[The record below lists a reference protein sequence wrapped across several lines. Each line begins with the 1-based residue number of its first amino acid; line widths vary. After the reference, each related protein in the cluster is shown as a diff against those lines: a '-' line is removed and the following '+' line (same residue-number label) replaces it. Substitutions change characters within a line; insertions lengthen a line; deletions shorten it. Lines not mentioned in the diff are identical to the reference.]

1 MAKSKSNSES
11 ILVKVDQNN
20 LMYID
25 PNSVISN
32 DGTISPRNIEHEKL
46 VMYANLEADIIPRTT
61 FYSTGDQNTLT
72 SIAKGTFNFLGN
84 GKDYTSDWTEE
95 FSEVKAGV
103 KGKGENYN
111 VYNFQSDSTG
121 ESFGIDSINIQVR
134 GANFVPQ
141 VNITFVDVRGKTL
154 FSAPE
159 DSPYKAFFHVP
170 WPIFYL
176 TIKGY
181 YGKAIRYR
189 LHLVKFSTKFNDSNG
204 NFEVSTT
211 FVGSTY
217 AYLNDIPLK
226 GIMNAPYMF
235 AIENSAE
242 AKFNEKR
249 GEYTQAISKSSR
261 GYQMLKSVYAE
272 YKRKKLIPKNF
283 PIKTL
288 REVCTVAQ
296 SLDKILEQQIYDQV
310 VNMKVFTAI
319 KDFEETITTFEKEV
333 KAWGKIRLIDEV
345 VKIGDVDYY
354 YQSNKDK
361 SSTEFVI
368 GDRSVST
375 LEKLLENG
383 KKKLKESE
391 LFNNAVLNDKTNKTK
406 SSFSREK
413 IVSQNLGVI
422 KDYYTEYGTS
432 KFVVVAFDKL
442 VNQIYS
448 IIKKFN
454 EQKERLQNEVEKQMN
469 EIVKDSTKGGVGF
482 EPTIRNLFAV
492 ILANA
497 DVYIRLL
504 KDVHK
509 RAIDVSDER
518 KKIIKNFSSDSIG
531 DDIYPWPEI
540 KKSASEDRQKIIAY
554 PGEQDL
560 ELKLKSS
567 DPVLWPEVEFVEK
580 FIKVTSNREDTTT
593 QTEGGVN
600 KVSYVFEGDLDTSK
614 IKTISPLE
622 IVSGNVPYIEKS
634 HAGFLY
640 EIWERAY
647 NFTLL
652 ESYKNDTIKEFAQ
665 LEFDN
670 IKESIKEDDDLLGIL
685 FNNVKNEVDLRT
697 LLQSLSPFERYSY
710 YKDQLSTTQ
719 YISDVL
725 NDSFKIE
732 QYTSISDIKVDN
744 GVYPKLNNEL
754 LNYTPESY
762 RKDIYPFSSSTYL
775 SYLNKDKFTDDNFKF
790 GGVLQVNTKDGLVT
804 GPISP
809 STWVRTEEGKLNIF
823 SQKLTITGSTTENI
837 LNTPYFHNQL
847 YKDFGKS
854 GSSYGRYTGS
864 AYLLLNSLPFVELQD
879 YVNFKN
885 GDYEKPVLV
894 SSLFREVGSTQFVPY
909 YLVLKWGSQYHRY
922 KKYLLDREDI
932 LSGCSTNNVTKNIN
946 MSEFFNSGNTQNN
959 FTGFTF
965 SGGTVVSGSTAKTDV
980 GVHPYYD
987 AIFHQII
994 NDYNH
999 YNPFS
1004 GNTSFSGYTNTGGI
1018 VGRKRAQSNNINY
1031 WTQYVDNSKYPDKV
1045 ETYTTLPCDGDNEF
1059 IGKKVLTSNPAT
1071 ARLLGVL
1078 PNIAYQTSATY
1089 EQEEQKYFRPLWIDS
1104 HLDDDFSGKTIAS
1117 YSEYNRTIS
1126 DIYSLTTANR
1136 KIVDLIATFSPK
1148 ILDEF
1153 ETMFLDFASEKVNV
1167 EITNRRF
1174 NKVKYYQFQDILKE
1188 IFTVRKEGGDSS
1200 KTVDEV
1206 IDIIKE
1212 RQSEKLLLSTANI
1225 LSNDSL
1231 IKITIGNP
1239 KEIDPHVF
1247 DGFSKMS
1254 QENTFSYKEY
1264 GDTQLSTGDTKDYIE
1279 LYVGEDIDGYYQ
1291 QFFSTLNIEVSESN
1305 IIQFRPLI
1313 LIYAG
1318 YRKNGGINTL
1328 TAFQTYLKTNIYEKG
1343 PSENN
1348 AAGSVYRFS
1357 LFLNIL
1363 TSNFRTLKTQSKNK
1377 KTKIDYGYNN
1387 RDLKI
1392 ELYNTF
1398 KSFND
1403 KWIAGNSIG
1412 QRLLLEEFLFLDKA
1426 NKDIGDQYYLNLT
1439 KFIDIAD
1446 PKNNKSNLYGI
1457 ISDLLFGTGFDMR
1470 ALPAYVNFYGTNF
1483 SSKTKITPSKKVADN
1498 IFGTFLDVDYQES
1511 SPKVVIQYVTGPV
1524 SKHPAVENKKY
1535 KFADDSFN
1543 ISNVNNNPLII
1554 TLPKVFTDEDLSKSN
1569 KVVAFEVSFGDQ
1581 NQSIFKGVQL
1591 DQSTLRNTSESFV
1604 VLENLARSES
1614 GSGVHN
1620 VDISLFDY
1628 YRQASYS
1635 CEVTMMGNVMI
1646 QPTMFFYLKNIP
1658 IFKGSYWITEV
1669 SHNIKGNN
1677 ITTTFKGTRIP
1688 YASLPNPK
1696 DSFLSNYRA
1705 LFDKIMNT
1713 AVAKTKAIDKQ
1724 TKTTQTISTPEGNFR
1739 YDPGSKV
1746 IQGEK
1751 IVPSA
1756 GVTKYGVPYNGYN
1769 NELYVQ
1775 KVTYDGK
1782 EWFRAVV
1789 VKMGM
1794 DKIYEISDDTTMSL
1808 LNKINSK
1815 KYTLNPKSVKWSA
1828 IKNSD
1833 MKFYSTK
1840 FQVSSSTPAD
1850 KIIDA
1855 KTTFFNPQTKAAPY
1869 TLTPDYQLDST
1880 IGNIRVN
1887 GPINEGPNLEGYGI
1901 AMSSKLMDTLGLYN
1915 GDVVYF
1921 WVGER

>member
-1 MAKSKSNSES
+1 MAKSKSNSEN

-25 PNSVISN
+25 PNSTISS
-32 DGTISPRNIEHEKL
+32 DGTISPRGVEHEKL

-61 FYSTGDQNTLT
+61 FYSAGNQNTMT
-72 SIAKGTFNFLGN
+72 SIAKGTFSFLGN
-84 GKDYTSDWTEE
+84 GSDFTSGWTDAFLTKDDANKDINKNPSGQ
-95 FSEVKAGV
+95 V
-103 KGKGENYN
+103 
-111 VYNFQSDSTG
+111 QSTNDVTG
-121 ESFGIDSINIQVR
+121 QSFGIDSINIQVR
-134 GANFVPQ
+134 GTNFVPQ
-141 VNITFVDVRGKTL
+141 VNITFIDVRGKTL

-181 YGKAIRYR
+181 YGKAIKYR

-226 GIMNAPYMF
+226 GIMNAPYMY
-235 AIENSAE
+235 AIENATQ
-242 AKFNEKR
+242 AKFNEKK
-249 GEYTQAISKSSR
+249 GEYTQTISKSSK

-272 YKRKKLIPKNF
+272 YKRKKLIPQNF
-283 PIKTL
+283 PVKTL
-288 REVCTVAQ
+288 REVCAVAQ

-310 VNMKVFTAI
+310 VNMKVFSAI
-319 KDFEETITTFEKEV
+319 KDFEETVTTFEKEV
-333 KAWGKIRLIDEV
+333 KAWGKIRLIDDV

-361 SSTEFVI
+361 SSTEFI
-368 GDRSVST
+368 LGDKSVST
-375 LEKLLENG
+375 LEKILENG

-406 SSFSREK
+406 SSFNREK

-422 KDYYTEYGTS
+422 KDYYTEYGSS
-432 KFVVVAFDKL
+432 KFVVIAFDKL
-442 VNQIYS
+442 VNQIYG
-448 IIKKFN
+448 IIQKFN

-469 EIVKDSTKGGVGF
+469 EIVKDSTRGGVGF

-540 KKSASEDRQKIIAY
+540 KKSASEDKQKIIAY

-567 DPVLWPEVEFVEK
+567 DPILWPEVEFIEK
-580 FIKVTSNREDTTT
+580 FIRVTSNREDTTT

-622 IVSGNVPYIEKS
+622 IVSKNVPYVEKS
-634 HAGFLY
+634 QSGFLY

-647 NFTLL
+647 NFMLL
-652 ESYKNDTIKEFAQ
+652 ESYKNDTIKELAE

-685 FNNVKNEVDLRT
+685 FNNVKNEVELRT
-697 LLQSLSPFERYSY
+697 LLQSLSPFERYTY
-710 YKDQLSTTQ
+710 YKDQLATTP
-719 YISDVL
+719 YISNVL
-725 NDSFKIE
+725 TDSFKIE
-732 QYTSISDIKVDN
+732 QYTSLSDIKVDN
-744 GVYPKLNNEL
+744 GVYNKLNNEL

-762 RKDIYPFSSSTYL
+762 RKNIYPFNSSTYL

-790 GGVLQVNTKDGLVT
+790 GGVLQVNTKDGLLT

-809 STWVRTEEGKLNIF
+809 NYWVRTEEGKTNIF
-823 SQKLTITGSTTENI
+823 SQKLTITGTTTENI

-847 YKDFGKS
+847 YSDFGKS
-854 GSSYGRYTGS
+854 GSAHGRYAGS

-885 GDYEKPVLV
+885 GDYEKSVLV

-909 YLVLKWGSQYHRY
+909 HLVLKWGSIYHRY
-922 KKYLLDREDI
+922 KKQLLEGDDI
-932 LSGCSTNNVTKNIN
+932 LSGCSTNNITKNIN
-946 MSEFFNSGNTQNN
+946 TSEFFNSGNTQSN

-965 SGGTVVSGSTAKTDV
+965 SGGTVVSGNTSKTDV

-987 AIFHQII
+987 TIFHQII

-999 YNPFS
+999 YNPLS

-1018 VGRKRAQSNNINY
+1018 VGRKRTQPNNINY
-1031 WTQYVDNSKYPDKV
+1031 WTQYVDNSKYPDKIQ
-1045 ETYTTLPCDGDNEF
+1045 TYTTLPCDGDNEF
-1059 IGKKVLTSNPAT
+1059 IGKKILTSNPVN

-1078 PNIAYQTSATY
+1078 PNISYQSTATY

-1117 YSEYNRTIS
+1117 YSEYNKTIS
-1126 DIYSLTTANR
+1126 DIYSLSEVKR
-1136 KIVDLIATFSPK
+1136 KIIDLIATFSPK

-1153 ETMFLDFASEKVNV
+1153 ETMFLNFASEKVNV
-1167 EITNRRF
+1167 EINSRSF
-1174 NKVKYYQFQDILKE
+1174 SKVSYYQFQDILKE
-1188 IFTVRKEGGDSS
+1188 IFTVRKEDSDSS

-1206 IDIIKE
+1206 IDLIKE
-1212 RQSEKLLLSTANI
+1212 RQTEKLLLATSNI
-1225 LSNDSL
+1225 LSNESL

-1247 DGFSKMS
+1247 DGFSRIS
-1254 QENTFSYKEY
+1254 QDNTFSYKQYESS
-1264 GDTQLSTGDTKDYIE
+1264 QLTTDNQDYIK
-1279 LYVGEDIDGYYQ
+1279 LYIGEDIDGYYQ
-1291 QFFSTLNIEVSESN
+1291 QFFSSLNVELSENN
-1305 IIQFRPLI
+1305 ILQFRPLI

-1318 YRKNGGINTL
+1318 YRKNGGTNTL
-1328 TAFQTYLKTNIYEKG
+1328 SAFQTYLKTNIYERG
-1343 PSENN
+1343 PSENE
-1348 AAGSVYRFS
+1348 ASGFGYRFS

-1363 TSNFRTLKTQSKNK
+1363 TSKFRTLKTQSKNK

-1387 RDLKI
+1387 KDLKI

-1457 ISDLLFGTGFDMR
+1457 ISDLLNGTGFDMR

-1511 SPKVVIQYVTGPV
+1511 SPKIIIQYVSGPV
-1524 SKHPAVENKKY
+1524 SKHPAIENKKY

-1620 VDISLFDY
+1620 VDVSLFDY

-1677 ITTTFKGTRIP
+1677 IVTTFKGTRIP

-1696 DSFLSNYRA
+1696 DSFMSNYRA

-1713 AVAKTKAIDKQ
+1713 AVARTKEIDKQ
-1724 TKTTQTISTPEGNFR
+1724 TKTTKTISTPEGNFR
-1739 YDPGSKV
+1739 YDPGT
-1746 IQGEK
+1746 ITIPGEK
-1751 IVPSA
+1751 VVPSA

-1769 NELYVQ
+1769 NELYIQ
-1775 KVTYDGK
+1775 KVTYNGL

-1808 LNKINSK
+1808 FNKINSK

-1840 FQVSSSTPAD
+1840 FQVSPSIPAD

-1855 KTTFFNPQTKAAPY
+1855 PTQFLNPKNPSKPY
-1869 TLTPDYQLDST
+1869 TLIPNYQLDTT
-1880 IGNIRVN
+1880 IGTLKVN

-1901 AMSSKLMDTLGLYN
+1901 AMSSELMNILGLYN